1 MFISKVCAAT
11 AIILSL
17 AAAPALADGGKH
29 KNKKHRSHGYEHVY
43 RSKGC
48 PPGLAK
54 KHNGCTPP
62 GLAKQYRG
70 HDDDDEDYDDYR
82 PRYRRVDRGDYL
94 GDYDYRYIDD
104 PYRYQLEPLRRG
116 ERYAVIGNQV
126 VRVDSDTGRIL
137 DLMAVARALLN

>member
-1 MFISKVCAAT
+1 MFLSRLCVAT
-11 AIILSL
+11 AVVLSL

-29 KNKKHRSHGYEHVY
+29 RKKHRSHHHEQNY
-43 RSKGC
+43 RDAGC

-54 KHNGCTPP
+54 KHNGCRPP
-62 GLAKQYRG
+62 GLAKRSH
-70 HDDDDEDYDDYR
+70 HDDDDDYR